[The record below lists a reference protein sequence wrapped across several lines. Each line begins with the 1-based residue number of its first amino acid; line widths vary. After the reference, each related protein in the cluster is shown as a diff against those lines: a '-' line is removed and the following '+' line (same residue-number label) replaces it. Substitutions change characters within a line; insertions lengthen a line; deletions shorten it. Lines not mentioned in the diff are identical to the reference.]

1 MEGARADLEV
11 VGLQDDAALARPE
24 ILQAEYQSLEAG
36 VRIGVGHCCSAVG
49 APLDAAPRNA
59 PHLSGGPTPNQAKG
73 SARKTGR
80 RPGRPPLPA
89 ASRSG
94 PAAAAAGA
102 AGPHVGAAGRAR
114 SEEHTSE

>member
-24 ILQAEYQSLEAG
+24 ILQAEDQSLEAG

-59 PHLSGGPTPNQAKG
+59 PHLSGGATSNQAKG
-73 SARKTGR
+73 SAQQ
-80 RPGRPPLPA
+80 
-89 ASRSG
+89 
-94 PAAAAAGA
+94 
-102 AGPHVGAAGRAR
+102 AGRR
-114 SEEHTSE
+114 SEERRVGKECVSTCRSRWSPFH